1 MGALEPVMVFSEPV
15 LLVGGGECDLDVL
28 RFYASRGYTLV
39 AADGGAE
46 QFARCDLVPSAIIG
60 DLDSLKERQAWAEKT
75 KVIEVS
81 EQDTTDFEKCLYS
94 TQAPHYL
101 ALGFTGLQFDHT
113 LAALHVLAKYAGRKK
128 IVMVDSLDVLYAASE
143 PLKLALEP
151 GTRISIFPLS
161 RVEFEKSIGLEYP
174 LDGLIM
180 EMGDRIGTSNRA
192 VERDVEI
199 TTIPDA
205 SGSYAMVLPFAYLD
219 DLLATL

>member
-1 MGALEPVMVFSEPV
+1 MLNYERPIV
-15 LLVGGGECDLDVL
+15 LVGGGWIDWDLLAALVQQGYVL
-28 RFYASRGYTLV
+28 I
-39 AADGGAE
+39 AADGAANPLLTRD
-46 QFARCDLVPSAIIG
+46 FVPDAIIG
-60 DLDSLKERQAWAEKT
+60 DMDSIEKSGGFPT
-75 KVIEVS
+75 SVKLIEVT

-94 TQAPHYL
+94 TNAPHYVG
-101 ALGFTGLQFDHT
+101 LGFLGARLDHS
-113 LAALHVLAKYAGRKK
+113 LAAISTLAKYAAEKSVV
-128 IVMVDSLDVLYAASE
+128 IVDEVDLLFVTQGDFQITLPISE
-143 PLKLALEP
+143 
-151 GTRISIFPLS
+151 RISIFPLS